1 MIEKPKRPK
10 KLNNQDRKIPINIQE
25 LINRYDLENKDI
37 YTFLDYLVDSINDL
51 PTPPEIIDNLTS
63 TSATNPLSA
72 RQGNIL
78 KQLQDDIEKKLNYST
93 TEQVIG
99 KWMNKPLYRKTFVYT
114 LPSNVS
120 TGIINIPHGITN
132 LKMVTDVK
140 LTVPTGTSLG
150 YIIPFTNKNG
160 SANSITSYN
169 NQYLFFEIYD
179 DIWGKGREFH
189 ITVEY
194 TKTTD

>member
-51 PTPPEIIDNLTS
+51 PTSPEIIDNLTS

-140 LTVPTGTSLG
+140 LTVPTGTSSG

-169 NQYLFFEIYD
+169 NQYLFFEIYND
-179 DIWGKGREFH
+179 TWGQGREFH

>member
-140 LTVPTGTSLG
+140 LTVPTGTSSG

-169 NQYLFFEIYD
+169 NQYLFFEIYND
-179 DIWGKGREFH
+179 TWGQGREFH